1 MLPEEKKNQRAKIT
15 DVAEYA
21 KVSVAT
27 VSIILKDPK
36 NNRFSDKTVKKVLA
50 AAEALQYQPALFAQ
64 QMKGKHLSVIGLII
78 PDLMNH
84 FYPEVTTGFSKQANA
99 LGYNVI
105 LLNSDNSIDQEQV
118 FADALIRMRV
128 AGVAMCGVYSTDE
141 RELEVIKRLN
151 SMDIPVVRFDRYNA
165 NETCPF
171 VGIDNYHAGYYITEK
186 FIKAG
191 HKKIC
196 CLAPKNPVYIVSE
209 RRKGYLS
216 AMEKHGLESSCY
228 SFDAKEFGS
237 LYQTMQSIWESGEG
251 HTALF
256 TPGGD
261 MDAIECIKTASTL
274 KIDVPGDLS
283 IAGFDDIYISNII
296 KPSLTTIRQ
305 PKFEMGEAAMKLLY
319 KMMKNEELEERKIL
333 LPFEYVAR
341 ESTRVV

>member
-1 MLPEEKKNQRAKIT
+1 MGGKHAARGEKKNQRAKIT

-36 NNRFSDKTVKKVLA
+36 NNRFSEKTVKKVLA

-186 FIKAG
+186 LIKAG

-209 RRKGYLS
+209 RCKGYLS
-216 AMEKHGLESSCY
+216 AMEKNTGLKAPVAHSMQ
-228 SFDAKEFGS
+228 KS
-237 LYQTMQSIWESGEG
+237 LV
-251 HTALF
+251 L
-256 TPGGD
+256 
-261 MDAIECIKTASTL
+261 
-274 KIDVPGDLS
+274 
-283 IAGFDDIYISNII
+283 
-296 KPSLTTIRQ
+296 
-305 PKFEMGEAAMKLLY
+305 
-319 KMMKNEELEERKIL
+319 
-333 LPFEYVAR
+333 
-341 ESTRVV
+341 STRPCKASGSQGRGILPSSLLEVIWMPLSASKLPLHSRLMSLVI